1 MTVAEDSSGP
11 AEKAVY
17 EAYNALIQAAFKDM
31 VGCFNKVSDMK
42 KQQGQTQLQFETAQ
56 AAASDNCKA
65 AFKKALEDAGTALKV
80 ALEIIEK
87 NEGKVPKPK
96 HKGEWY

>member
-1 MTVAEDSSGP
+1 MAEDSSGP

-17 EAYNALIQAAFKDM
+17 EAYNSLIQTAFKEM
-31 VGCFNKVSDMK
+31 VSCFNKVSEMK
-42 KQQGQTQLQFETAQ
+42 KEADQTQQQFDYAR
-56 AAASDNCKA
+56 AAASDKCKA
-65 AFKKALEDAGTALKV
+65 AFKKALEDAGTGLKV
-80 ALEIIEK
+80 ALDIIEK